1 MMKNQKAVEHIVST
15 ANLKKYYRVKG
26 SFLSPGG
33 SIVKAVDS
41 VDLNIKMGETLGLVG
56 ESGCGKS
63 TLGQLILKLE
73 DPSEGQVFFRG
84 EPITGRSPRTLERL
98 RREIQVIFQD
108 PIASLNPRR
117 TVESIL
123 LDPFVI
129 HHLGT
134 KMERQKWI
142 VELLDS
148 VEMSEEA
155 LKRYPHEFSGGQR
168 QRICIA
174 RALALNPAFVVC
186 DEVTSA
192 LDVSIQAQILNL
204 LMKLQTRLQLT
215 YLFISHN
222 LNVVKHISDR
232 VAVMYLGRIIEIAR
246 VNELMG
252 EQVHPYTAALLY
264 ANPDPDPF
272 QEKEKIILQG
282 EIPSAIDPPAG
293 CHFHPRCPR
302 RLPICDK
309 QVPELK
315 EYEAG
320 HFVRCFLFDE

>member
-1 MMKNQKAVEHIVST
+1 MKNHKEEENIVYTQNLTKHYRIHEGLLALGKST
-15 ANLKKYYRVKG
+15 
-26 SFLSPGG
+26 
-33 SIVKAVDS
+33 VKAVDC
-41 VDLNIKMGETLGLVG
+41 VDLGIRSGETLGLVG

-63 TLGQLILKLE
+63 TLGQLIINLE
-73 DPSEGQVFFRG
+73 QPSEGRVFFKGKEISASNPR
-84 EPITGRSPRTLERL
+84 RSKRF
-98 RREIQVIFQD
+98 RREIQIIFQD
-108 PIASLNPRR
+108 PIASLNPRK

-123 LDPFVI
+123 SDPFII
-129 HHLGT
+129 HNLGT
-134 KMERQKWI
+134 KKERRNW
-142 VELLDS
+142 VAELLEN
-148 VEMSEEA
+148 VEMSDEA

-186 DEVTSA
+186 DEATSA

-204 LMKLQTRLQLT
+204 LMKLQNRFNLT

-232 VAVMYLGRIIEIAR
+232 IAVMYLGRIIEIAH
-246 VNELMG
+246 VSVLLG

-272 QEKEKIILQG
+272 LVKEKIILKS

-293 CHFHPRCPR
+293 CHFHPRCPKR
-302 RLPICDK
+302 MPICDK
-309 QVPELK
+309 KVPELK
-315 EYEAG
+315 EFEAG
-320 HFVRCFLFDE
+320 HFLRCFLFED

>member
-1 MMKNQKAVEHIVST
+1 MTSQRAAENIIST
-15 ANLKKYYRVKG
+15 ENLKKYYRSKG
-26 SFLSPGG
+26 GLLSAG
-33 SIVKAVDS
+33 SSVVKAVDS
-41 VDLNIKMGETLGLVG
+41 VDLNIRTGETLGLVG

-73 DPSEGQVFFRG
+73 DPSEGRVFFRG
-84 EPITGRSPRTLERL
+84 KAVTARSPRILKRF
-98 RREIQVIFQD
+98 RREIQIIFQD

-129 HHLGT
+129 HRKGT
-134 KMERQKWI
+134 KAERQRW
-142 VELLDS
+142 VGELLDS
-148 VEMSEEA
+148 VEMTEEA

-204 LMKLQTRLQLT
+204 LMKLQNRLHLT

-246 VNELMG
+246 VSELMR
-252 EQVHPYTAALLY
+252 EQVHPYTAALMY

-272 QEKEKIILQG
+272 QEKEKIILKG

-302 RLPICDK
+302 RLSICDK
-309 QVPELK
+309 EVPELK

-320 HFVRCFLFDE
+320 HFVRCFLF

>member
-1 MMKNQKAVEHIVST
+1 MKNQRAVENIVST
-15 ANLKKYYRVKG
+15 ENLKKYYRVKG
-26 SFLSPGG
+26 GLFSPG
-33 SIVKAVDS
+33 SSVVKAVDS
-41 VDLNIKMGETLGLVG
+41 VDLNIGSGETLGLVG

-84 EPITGRSPRTLERL
+84 KAITGRSPRMLRRF
-98 RREIQVIFQD
+98 RREIQIVFQD
-108 PIASLNPRR
+108 PMASLNPRR

-129 HHLGT
+129 HGLGT
-134 KMERQKWI
+134 RLERQKW
-142 VELLDS
+142 VAELLDS
-148 VEMSEEA
+148 VEMTEEA

-204 LMKLQTRLQLT
+204 LMTLQTRLHLT

-246 VNELMG
+246 VSELMG

-272 QEKEKIILQG
+272 QEKEKIILKG
-282 EIPSAIDPPAG
+282 EIPTAIDPPAG

-302 RLPICDK
+302 RMPICDK

-315 EYEAG
+315 EHVAG
-320 HFVRCFLFDE
+320 HFVRCFLFE